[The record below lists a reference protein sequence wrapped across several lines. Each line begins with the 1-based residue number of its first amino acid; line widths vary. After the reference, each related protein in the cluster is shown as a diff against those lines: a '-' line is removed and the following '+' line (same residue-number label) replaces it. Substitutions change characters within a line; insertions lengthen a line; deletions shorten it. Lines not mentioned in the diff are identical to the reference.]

1 MNTYHYS
8 AKDENGRT
16 VYGTFEAKDEADL
29 QARLKLE
36 RKYLLSARRHAGKGT
51 ARRMRSDRVADFS
64 RNIGKL
70 VGAGVPLVRAL
81 RIVCDDE
88 TVRTK
93 EREIFAGVLRLVR
106 SGMSLSEALQEQGDV
121 FPPMFINMYRSAEA
135 SGTLEATASQMA
147 IYYDKEYKLNQKIK
161 SSMTYPK
168 ILLVLIVAVVL
179 IIMGYVVPRFQTLF
193 SQMDT
198 LPFATRV
205 LLGVSRFV
213 EHHLDVLIVF
223 CIAVFMLGKLLMS
236 IAKIRYRV
244 DWIKVHMPLTGK
256 LMRVIYTARFARTL
270 ASLYN
275 AGIPI
280 ITCLTIARDTIDN
293 TYIEKQFDRV
303 AADVCS
309 GRNLSEALGHVD
321 GFTKKLV
328 SSVVVGEET
337 GALDSMLISI
347 ADQMEYD
354 AEAAIGSLVSM
365 LEPVMIVVM
374 AVIVGFI
381 MISIIQPIYGSYE
394 AISNS
399 GQW

>member
-1 MNTYHYS
+1 MNTYNYS
-8 AKDENGRT
+8 AKDERGRT
-16 VYGTFEAKDEADL
+16 VYGTFQAKDETDL

-36 RKYLLSARRHAGKGT
+36 NKYLLSARRQTKKG
-51 ARRMRSDRVADFS
+51 AVRRMRADRVADFS

-81 RIVCDDE
+81 RIICDDE
-88 TVRTK
+88 TIRTK
-93 EREIFAGVLRLVR
+93 EREIFSSVLKLVR

-121 FPPMFINMYRSAEA
+121 FPPMFINMYKSAEA
-135 SGTLEATASQMA
+135 AGTLEATANQMA
-147 IYYDKEYKLNQKIK
+147 VYYDKEYRLNQKIK

-168 ILLVLIVAVVL
+168 ILLVLIVAVILV
-179 IIMGYVVPRFQTLF
+179 IMGYVVPRFKTLF

-198 LPFATRV
+198 LPFTTRV
-205 LLGVSRFV
+205 LLGMSHFV
-213 EHHLDVLIVF
+213 EHHLGALIIF
-223 CIAVFMLGKLLMS
+223 CIIAFMLGKLLLS
-236 IAKIRYRV
+236 VTGIRYQIDR
-244 DWIKVHMPLTGK
+244 IKVHMPLTGK

-280 ITCLTIARDTIDN
+280 ISCLAIAKDIIDN
-293 TYIEKQFDRV
+293 VYIEKQFERV
-303 AADVCS
+303 TADVRS
-309 GRNLSEALGHVD
+309 GKDLSEAVERVD

-328 SSVVVGEET
+328 SSIVVGEET

-354 AEAAIGSLVSM
+354 AEMAISRLVAM

-394 AISNS
+394 VISNS
-399 GQW
+399 GQ

>member
-1 MNTYHYS
+1 MNTYSYS
-8 AKDENGRT
+8 AKDEHGRT
-16 VYGTFEAKDEADL
+16 VYGRLSANDETDL

-36 RKYLLSARRHAGKGT
+36 NKYLLSAKRQAGKN
-51 ARRMRSDRVADFS
+51 AVRRMRSDRVAYFS

-88 TVRTK
+88 TIRQK
-93 EREIFAGVLRLVR
+93 ERAVFSSVLKLVR
-106 SGMSLSEALQEQGDV
+106 SGMSLSEALHEQGDV
-121 FPPMFINMYRSAEA
+121 FPPMLINMYKSAEA
-135 SGTLEATASQMA
+135 SGTMEATAGQMA
-147 IYYDKEYKLNQKIK
+147 VYYEKEYRLHQKIK

-168 ILLVLIVAVVL
+168 ILLVLIVAVVFV
-179 IIMGYVVPRFQTLF
+179 IMGYVVPRFQTLF

-198 LPFATRV
+198 LPFSTRL
-205 LLGVSRFV
+205 LLGMSRFV
-213 EHHLDVLIVF
+213 QYHLDVLIIF
-223 CIAVFMLGKLLMS
+223 CIVVFMLGKLLTS
-236 IAKIRYRV
+236 VQGIRYHV
-244 DWIKVHMPLTGK
+244 DRIKVHMPLTGK
-256 LMRVIYTARFARTL
+256 LMKVIYTARFARTL

-280 ITCLTIARDTIDN
+280 ISCLTIAGDTIDN
-293 TYIEKQFDRV
+293 AYIEKQFERV
-303 AADVCS
+303 IAGVRS
-309 GRNLSEALGHVD
+309 GKSLSEAVDLVD

-328 SSVVVGEET
+328 SSILVGEET

-347 ADQMEYD
+347 AEQMEYD
-354 AEAAIGSLVSM
+354 AEIAIGSLVSM

-394 AISNS
+394 AISNL
-399 GQW
+399 GQ